1 MKTTDILLDHVWTM
15 PCNPAKYDIF
25 GAFNEFETLEWSQN
39 TRMEE
44 GDIVYLYVGNEY
56 GSIMFKCE
64 VVAANLYTG
73 RTFEDL
79 KYYIDLP
86 EKKCG
91 RYMIV
96 KLLEKYPKGKYPLKE
111 LRENGLKS
119 IQGRSRVSSQLFRY
133 LEGK

>member
-1 MKTTDILLDHVWTM
+1 MKTTDILFDHVWTM

-39 TRMEE
+39 TNMEE

-86 EKKCG
+86 EKKSR

-96 KLLEKYPKGKYPLKE
+96 K
-111 LRENGLKS
+111 
-119 IQGRSRVSSQLFRY
+119 SSKVRPVYKFAATTSHLNMIDPYSFPT
-133 LEGK
+133 

>member
-1 MKTTDILLDHVWTM
+1 
-15 PCNPAKYDIF
+15 
-25 GAFNEFETLEWSQN
+25 
-39 TRMEE
+39 
-44 GDIVYLYVGNEY
+44 
-56 GSIMFKCE
+56 MFKCE

-73 RTFEDL
+73 LTFEDL

-86 EKKCG
+86 KKKGG

-119 IQGRSRVSSQLFRY
+119 IQGRSRVSSQLFSY
-133 LEGK
+133 LEGR